1 MEGQFWVLGKRRDLN
16 CSALVVSSKMHPR
29 FFPLKSSQD
38 MALRYG
44 KWGKSLPFRGDRACL
59 QVTFNHSIAFD
70 HSVAVRQSLLVG
82 CYREHGSINTHKW
95 HLAELLY
102 CVACFGVGQ
111 RWFSIL
117 SFVYLCS
124 GFFALVPVSLHL
136 SSEYLKCH
144 AALTSPCNQIHFRT
158 LQKMLTFCPASFAQL
173 RHCLYVHGHASLA
186 VSSCP
191 TPAKLRSLQDLCQLR
206 AWQKGPERCFWFQQ
220 NFIQIWLIFCTQ
232 RLDDWLLS
240 NAAETDETRLW
251 RVNALHPR
259 WIRNPWAVVQ
269 LWGLPKLSGCAFSMC
284 RSCFG
289 TLLPRMLEVSSH
301 SCGCQLCWKG
311 STVDQWGCATLP
323 CEPSPGW
330 NVLWSDGQMFPAC

>member
-1 MEGQFWVLGKRRDLN
+1 MDSCSIFVKDLIVQTTKPSVVTEGQFWVLGKRRDLN

-82 CYREHGSINTHKW
+82 CYREHGSINTHKP

-102 CVACFGVGQ
+102 RVGCFSVGQ

-124 GFFALVPVSLHL
+124 GFFALVPVPLHL

-158 LQKMLTFCPASFAQL
+158 LQKMLTSCPASFAQL
-173 RHCLYVHGHASLA
+173 
-186 VSSCP
+186 
-191 TPAKLRSLQDLCQLR
+191 TWLRSWSRITCRQFMSNTCAAQVFARPMPAESMAER
-206 AWQKGPERCFWFQQ
+206 AREVL
-220 NFIQIWLIFCTQ
+220 LISTKFHSNLIDILHTEI
-232 RLDDWLLS
+232 RL
-240 NAAETDETRLW
+240 
-251 RVNALHPR
+251 
-259 WIRNPWAVVQ
+259 IR
-269 LWGLPKLSGCAFSMC
+269 
-284 RSCFG
+284 
-289 TLLPRMLEVSSH
+289 
-301 SCGCQLCWKG
+301 
-311 STVDQWGCATLP
+311 
-323 CEPSPGW
+323 
-330 NVLWSDGQMFPAC
+330 